1 MAGITVEL
9 DARDLERLAEALHRA
24 SRAERRRL
32 TTALAAVGES
42 GARERITAG
51 GPGPQ
56 GEVWPPRAPGAP
68 SSKKLLNRDG
78 HLHDSITSSAN
89 THTARWGSNRVYARI
104 HQLGGIITPRAG
116 RVLRF
121 MLGDQ
126 AVFARRVTIP
136 ARPYLGW
143 GPTERV
149 EADRVV
155 TRWLDQ
161 AFAGAGGG
169 R

>member
-1 MAGITVEL
+1 MRT
-9 DARDLERLAEALHRA
+9 
-24 SRAERRRL
+24 
-32 TTALAAVGES
+32 
-42 GARERITAG
+42 
-51 GPGPQ
+51 
-56 GEVWPPRAPGAP
+56 
-68 SSKKLLNRDG
+68 
-78 HLHDSITSSAN
+78 
-89 THTARWGSNRVYARI
+89 TARWGSNRVYARI

-121 MLGDQ
+121 MLGDR

-161 AFAGAGGG
+161 AFAPAGGG